1 MNIALN
7 ITECC
12 ICGCCRKVIQKTY
25 NIYNLSDSITLANG
39 YTLSVLSYNTF
50 SASILIQNENS
61 MYIRTLFTAYPFE
74 IRLNVPSSCC
84 CYILSIQTVINS

>member
-1 MNIALN
+1 MNITLN

-12 ICGCCRKVIQKTY
+12 ICGCFRKITEKAH
-25 NIYNLSDSITLANG
+25 NIYNLSDIIPLSNNYNLSI
-39 YTLSVLSYNTF
+39 LSYNEN

-74 IRLNVPSSCC
+74 ILLNTCNNC
-84 CYILSIQTVINS
+84 CYILNIQIVINN